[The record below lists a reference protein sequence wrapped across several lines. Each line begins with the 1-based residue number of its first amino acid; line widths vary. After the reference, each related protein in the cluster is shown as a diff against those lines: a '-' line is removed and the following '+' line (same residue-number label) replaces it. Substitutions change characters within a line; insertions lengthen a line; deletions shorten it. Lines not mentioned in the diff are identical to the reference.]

1 MYWRVI
7 IFGVLL
13 MTLSGLAANAGEE
26 RDGEEQAITDF
37 TSNTPDMGWFVVND
51 NVMGGRSD
59 GDFSIEGEQLHFAG
73 RTNTR
78 GGGFSSIR
86 TRPMLADLSQHD
98 GIRLHVKGDGRRY
111 TWRLSTTA
119 RWRGREISYWADFD
133 TLDGEWSVV
142 DIPFS
147 RFVPR
152 FRGTRLDGPELDT
165 TQITGMGLMIY
176 DKQDG
181 PFALRMSS
189 VHAYSARAA
198 FSLAQFRWNN
208 RVLVV
213 SAPDRNDEDF
223 KQQLQAVK
231 ASAEE
236 FTDRDMVLVTLL
248 DDSGSTAGDR
258 ELTKQ
263 ETAATR
269 EALRI
274 EPDSFAVRLIGKD
287 GSVKLSK
294 DTATAMAEIYAL
306 IDTMPMRKQE
316 TTDRL

>member
-1 MYWRVI
+1 
-7 IFGVLL
+7 
-13 MTLSGLAANAGEE
+13 
-26 RDGEEQAITDF
+26 
-37 TSNTPDMGWFVVND
+37 
-51 NVMGGRSD
+51 MGGRSD

-86 TRPMLADLSQHD
+86 TGPMLADLSQHD
-98 GIRLHVKGDGRRY
+98 GIRLHVKGDGRTY

-119 RWRGREISYWADFD
+119 RWRGREISYWADFV
-133 TLDGEWSVV
+133 TLDGDWSVV

-152 FRGTRLDGPELDT
+152 FRGMPLDGPVLDT
-165 TQITGMGLMIY
+165 TRITGMGLMIY

-181 PFALRMSS
+181 AFDLRMSS
-189 VHAYSARAA
+189 VNAYSARAA

-213 SAPDRNDEDF
+213 SAPDGNDENF
-223 KQQLQAVK
+223 KEQLLAVEM
-231 ASAEE
+231 SAAE
-236 FTDRDMVLVTLL
+236 FADRDMVLVTLI

-258 ELTKQ
+258 DLTNQ

-274 EPDSFAVRLIGKD
+274 EPDSFAIRLIGKD
-287 GSVKLSK
+287 GSVKLS
-294 DTATAMAEIYAL
+294 DETAAPMSEIYAL

-316 TTDRL
+316 TADRL